1 MSHRTERL
9 LFHWLRGLWGLASLE
24 STGLDNKLEIQVR
37 VDFAVSRSTSAG
49 QPFIGSGRFSV
60 LVLKRVPSP
69 LGNPNLCS

>member
-37 VDFAVSRSTSAG
+37 VNVAV
-49 QPFIGSGRFSV
+49 
-60 LVLKRVPSP
+60 
-69 LGNPNLCS
+69 LGPNLQCRPTGGKLKQGFYLAV